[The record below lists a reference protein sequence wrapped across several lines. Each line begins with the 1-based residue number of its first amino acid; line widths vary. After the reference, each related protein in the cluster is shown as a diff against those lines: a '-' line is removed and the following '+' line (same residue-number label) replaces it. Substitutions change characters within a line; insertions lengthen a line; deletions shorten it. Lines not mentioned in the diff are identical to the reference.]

1 MVTSRRSIGA
11 YPIPLWQENDMNRQ
25 SGFSINELL
34 IVVALILAIVVIAVP
49 NLLRAHLADNPS
61 SKVKSTRPSIVQ

>member
-1 MVTSRRSIGA
+1 
-11 YPIPLWQENDMNRQ
+11 MNRQ